1 MSTLLSEP
9 RFSETKRLG
18 PLRSQLVAAN
28 RVLQIEK
35 ASLGL
40 LRASPWISGMI
51 LAAFAADV
59 ILHLGS
65 LVRVGLDLLFF
76 LTVAGVLA
84 RGAIVAWLRSGS
96 FELTARVLE
105 NRSPAL
111 GSKLINILQLQEQ
124 TEDSRLAPLTRDL
137 AGMAVEQYAE
147 ELEDEDFV
155 KLARTDRVQKEAKR
169 TAVKV
174 LGFVVLFAIGYNI
187 TGIEILRFG
196 DPFGD
201 HPPYS
206 FTRLEISEP
215 SRDGTQVV
223 YGQPLT
229 ISATASGHRPGELF
243 LTWHPAGVPAQALT
257 LPMFD
262 KGERGFSQ
270 QIGAI
275 KSDIVV
281 FAHSKNR
288 HSMSRQRRISV
299 VLTPKLEKAF
309 VKISPPA
316 YTGLAPDEKPLQM
329 KSLKA
334 LAGSRLEFRLQSNR
348 PLKAGMIEVI
358 KSPEQIQSVPMSPSG
373 ENEVL
378 GAIEASDSVRLRF
391 SIVDLDGHASQE
403 AWELA
408 LTVTHDLPPDIQ
420 ITNPAGDSFVA
431 MDFKIDAVIEASDDY
446 GVKTVRILQS
456 RNENWA
462 DPLVTEYPKPP
473 LHARE
478 GLVFDLAKMEVAS
491 GDTISFFAE
500 AIDNAPEPHIVRSR
514 VITLKVITPEEY
526 NEFLRQQM
534 DMEDIQAKYTD
545 LIKQLRELAQ
555 EQKKLGEQSDA
566 VRQQLENAR
575 DDTARAALQQKLDG
589 LLAKQNELN
598 QQLNKLADTMD
609 NFVREK
615 PVYDIESEL
624 QQTLQEQAQN
634 IRESTAAN
642 DADSKQIAWR
652 SSPPEGARQLDG
664 KMLSDFKAASDQQ
677 LKQLGETAEEAQ
689 KEIVEPLEDMS
700 LMQEIMKDLNRF
712 KELYEAQTQL
722 AQQAK
727 AYDRPAPL
735 SREDQLALKD
745 LAGLQKEIGE
755 QLDAVEQKLWED
767 GKAAMEKFPKAGQSA
782 QDIAQKIGDARLQ
795 TYARNATDAM
805 LAAQGDKGSQL
816 STLLRDEMA
825 KLFSECKGTE
835 GSMSDELDQAMSLN
849 RGLNPGN
856 SFQQMMQ
863 CKKFGTGNKPG
874 FGKGSGPAGTG
885 SNGFAVTTG
894 PNANVLGNES
904 AVSQDSNRPG
914 ARGRN
919 QARPAGSPPE
929 VSGDKP
935 EAARDLN
942 PVNRESDAV
951 QGESWIEQYSDVVE
965 KYFKAIT
972 K

>member
-1 MSTLLSEP
+1 M
-9 RFSETKRLG
+9 
-18 PLRSQLVAAN
+18 
-28 RVLQIEK
+28 VL
-35 ASLGL
+35 AGFL
-40 LRASPWISGMI
+40 
-51 LAAFAADV
+51 ADV
-59 ILHLGS
+59 VLHLGS
-65 LVRVGLDLLFF
+65 AVRVCLDLLFF

-84 RGAIVAWLRSGS
+84 WGAIVAWFRSGG
-96 FELTARVLE
+96 FELTARLLE
-105 NRSPAL
+105 SRSPAL
-111 GSKLINILQLQEQ
+111 GSKLINVLQLQAQ
-124 TEDSRLAPLTRDL
+124 TEDLRLAPLTRDL
-137 AGMAVEQYAE
+137 ARLAVERYVE
-147 ELEDEDFV
+147 ELDGEDFV
-155 KLARTDRVQKEAKR
+155 TLARTGRVQKEAKR
-169 TAVKV
+169 TVIKV
-174 LGFVVLFAIGYNI
+174 LGFAALFAIGFEI
-187 TGIEILRFG
+187 TNTEILRYG

-223 YGQPLT
+223 YGQSLT
-229 ISATASGHRPGELF
+229 ISAMASGHRPGELF
-243 LTWHPAGVPAQALT
+243 LTWHPAGDPAHGVT

-270 QIGAI
+270 QIEGI
-275 KSDIVV
+275 KSDIIV
-281 FAHSKNR
+281 FAHTKNH
-288 HSMSRQRRISV
+288 HSLSRQRRISV
-299 VLTPKLEKAF
+299 ILTPKLEKAF
-309 VKISPPA
+309 VRMTPPA

-348 PLKAGMIEVI
+348 PLKQGLIEVI
-358 KSPEQIQSVPMSPSG
+358 KSPEQIQTAQMNPSG
-373 ENEVL
+373 ENEVTGL
-378 GAIEASDSVRLRF
+378 IEALDSARLRF
-391 SIVDLDGHASQE
+391 SLIDLDGHASQE
-403 AWELA
+403 TWELT
-408 LTVTHDLPPDIQ
+408 LTVTHDLPPEVQ

-431 MDFKIDAVIEASDDY
+431 MDFKIDAIIEANDDY
-446 GVKTVRILQS
+446 GVKTVRIFQA
-456 RNENWA
+456 RNEKWA
-462 DPLVTEYPKPP
+462 DPQVIDYPKPP

-478 GLVFDLAKMEVAS
+478 SLVFDLAKMELVS

-500 AIDNAPEPHIVRSR
+500 AIDNAPEPHVARSR
-514 VITLKVITPEEY
+514 TVTLTVITPEEY
-526 NEFLRQQM
+526 NAFLRERM

-566 VRQQLENAR
+566 VRQQLENAK
-575 DDTARAALQQKLDG
+575 DDSARAALQKKLDG
-589 LLAKQNELN
+589 LIAKQNELN
-598 QQLNKLADTMD
+598 QQLNKLADTME

-615 PVYDIESEL
+615 PVYDIEAEL
-624 QQTLQEQAQN
+624 QQTLQEQARN

-642 DADSKQIAWR
+642 EDDSTQIAQR
-652 SSPPEGARQLDG
+652 SSPPQGARQLDE
-664 KMLSDFKAASDQQ
+664 KMLSDFKAASDAQ
-677 LKQLGETAEEAQ
+677 LKQLGETAEETQ

-700 LMQEIMKDLNRF
+700 LMQEIMKDLNHF
-712 KELYEAQTQL
+712 KELYEAQSQL

-727 AYDRPAPL
+727 AYDRATPL

-782 QDIAQKIGDARLQ
+782 QDIAQHIGDARLQ
-795 TYARNATDAM
+795 SYARNATDAM
-805 LAAQGDKGSQL
+805 LAGQGDKGSQL
-816 STLLRDEMA
+816 SALLRDEMA
-825 KLFSECKGTE
+825 KLFSECKGKE

-849 RGLNPGN
+849 RGLNTGN
-856 SFQQMMQ
+856 SFKQMMQ

-885 SNGFAVTTG
+885 SNGFAVKTG
-894 PNANVLGNES
+894 PNANVLGNEA
-904 AVSQDSNRPG
+904 AVSHDSTRPG
-914 ARGRN
+914 AQGRN
-919 QARPAGSPPE
+919 QARPAGAPPE

-935 EAARDLN
+935 EAARNLN

-965 KYFKAIT
+965 RYFKAIT